1 MFNIRSDPGETND
14 LALINPGLLTQLR
27 ARFFEVNATQWNVPV
42 CPKDP
47 EACQAYVAANDGF
60 FGPYLVLAMKV
71 YGSLHASFLGSTY
84 LNL

>member
-1 MFNIRSDPGETND
+1 MMYD

-60 FGPYLVLAMKV
+60 FGPYLQ
-71 YGSLHASFLGSTY
+71 
-84 LNL
+84 